1 MSVPY
6 ALDLSARLAA
16 GGRLIEADRR
26 DRHAAFIRQFAEP
39 HGGFRGRDGGAD
51 LYYTSFAVR
60 ALAMCDR
67 LLPEDLIPTAA
78 YLRQF
83 NPAALDAVDGMN
95 WLATA
100 VAVQAAGG
108 PDVVAD
114 AADAVADAVVDSLN
128 RLRTSDGGF
137 AKAVGGA
144 SGSTY
149 HTFLAVLAHQ
159 LVGRDV
165 PEAEAIVAFV
175 LGRQRDDGGF
185 VEIKPMRRSGTN
197 PTAAACALLR
207 IFGAESR
214 VHPDDL
220 RDFFADVRTEG
231 GVAANT
237 RVPFP
242 DGLSTFT
249 ALLTDLD
256 WQLGLLH
263 GPAVE
268 GFLVEQLEFPT
279 GGFRAAGWDDA
290 ADVEYT
296 FYGLGCLALSRL
308 PDATAA

>member
-1 MSVPY
+1 MNRPPY
-6 ALDLSARLAA
+6 ALDLAARLAEGA
-16 GGRLIEADRR
+16 RRLDPARR
-26 DRHAAFIRQFAEP
+26 DRHARFVRRFAEP
-39 HGGFRGRDGGAD
+39 CGGFRGRDGDAD

-60 ALAMCDR
+60 TLAMADSLTPDDCGAVAPFLDTF
-67 LLPEDLIPTAA
+67 DPT
-78 YLRQF
+78 
-83 NPAALDAVDGMN
+83 ALDAVDTMN

-100 VAVQAAGG
+100 LAVQAAGG
-108 PDVVAD
+108 VDLVGPR
-114 AADAVADAVVDSLN
+114 ADAVADGVVESLAT
-128 RLRTSDGGF
+128 LRVGDGGF
-137 AKAVGGA
+137 AKAPGGA

-165 PEAEAIVAFV
+165 PDSDAIVPFV
-175 LGRQRDDGGF
+175 LSRQRDDGGF
-185 VEIKPMRRSGTN
+185 VEIAPMRRSGTN

-207 IFGAESR
+207 IYDAGSR

-220 RDFFADVRTEG
+220 HDFIADVRGEG

-249 ALLTDLD
+249 ALLTDLE
-256 WQLGLLH
+256 WSLGCLH

-290 ADVEYT
+290 ADPEYT
-296 FYGLGCLALSRL
+296 FYGLGLLALCRL
-308 PDATAA
+308 ATD